1 VNNIPESPDKER
13 PQQHS
18 VSNIFIIASALLVAL
33 IVLAVAAPSWT
44 EHAFVTAQTQLVNSA
59 SWFYVLVVASI
70 AIALIYFAAS
80 SLSDIR
86 LGPDDSR
93 PDYSYPTWFSMLFSA
108 GIGIGLLFFG
118 VAEPVMHYLM
128 PPEGTP
134 ETIAA
139 AQQALEI
146 TFFHWG
152 LHAWAIYALVGLGL
166 AYFGYRH
173 NLPFTLRSTLYPV
186 LGDRIY
192 GPIGDSVD
200 IFAIIGTVLGVA
212 TSLGFGVAQINA
224 GLHYLFGVPN
234 LVSIQAGIIGAVTIL
249 ATASALSG
257 LNRGIRILSQV
268 NMSLAVLL
276 LILVFTTGESVQ
288 LMQTLMQNIG
298 IYLSG
303 LVGKTFDL
311 YAYAPNDWIGG
322 WTLFY
327 WGWWISWSPFVG
339 MFIARISRGRTI
351 REFILGVILVPVG
364 FTFTWMTVFGNSAIN
379 LIRDHGPSL
388 SEAVL
393 ENNAIA
399 LFKFLEYYPMNEI
412 ISLIAIAMIV
422 IFFVTSA
429 DSGALVVNMLAAKG
443 NEDNPVWQR
452 IYWSCSIGLVAMILL
467 FAGGLKSLQTAT
479 IMSALP
485 FSFVLLLIVISLMK
499 SLSTEKLKRKSM
511 ISSMNTTPHDVN
523 IDWRERIS
531 RLNTTNTSE
540 EVRVFIKEVG
550 VPALQELHDAFDE
563 QSVDSQVSIEE
574 DAVTLAV
581 KLDDGTNFAYQL
593 KLREVEDH
601 EDALTETDMSTARCE
616 VYLREGFQHYD
627 MMGYS
632 EQQIINDMLNHC
644 EKHGYF
650 VHLAR
655 KI

>member
-1 VNNIPESPDKER
+1 MVNSSESPQNKR
-13 PQQHS
+13 PQREGI
-18 VSNIFIIASALLVAL
+18 SNVFIISSALLVAL

-44 EHAFVTAQTQLVNSA
+44 EHAFVAAQSQIVDSA

-80 SLSDIR
+80 RLSDIR

-128 PPEGTP
+128 PPVGTP

-139 AQQALEI
+139 AEQALEI

-152 LHAWAIYALVGLGL
+152 LHAWGIYALVGLAL

-224 GLHYLFGVPN
+224 GLHYLFDVPN
-234 LVSIQAGIIGAVTIL
+234 SISIQAGIIVAVTIL
-249 ATASALSG
+249 ATASVLSG

-276 LILVFTTGESVQ
+276 LILVFTTGETVH

-303 LVGKTFDL
+303 VVGKTFDL

-339 MFIARISRGRTI
+339 MFIAKISRGRTI
-351 REFILGVILVPVG
+351 REFILGVILIPVG

-379 LIRDHGPSL
+379 LIREHGQSL
-388 SEAVL
+388 SGAVL

-399 LFKFLEYYPMNEI
+399 LFKFLEYFPMTEVV
-412 ISLIAIAMIV
+412 SLIAILMIV

-452 IYWSCSIGLVAMILL
+452 IYWSFSIGLVAMSLL

-479 IMSALP
+479 IISALP
-485 FSFVLLLIVISLMK
+485 FSVVLLLIVISLMK
-499 SLSTEKLKRKSM
+499 SLNTEKLKRESM
-511 ISSMNTTPHDVN
+511 LNSMNTTPHDQDM
-523 IDWRERIS
+523 DWRERIN
-531 RLNTTNTSE
+531 RLNTTNSPS
-540 EVRVFIKEVG
+540 EVRAFIKNVG

-563 QSVDSQVSIEE
+563 QSVDSEVSVDE

-581 KLDDGTNFAYQL
+581 KLDDGTSFAYQL
-593 KLREVEDH
+593 KLREVDNH
-601 EDALTETDMSTARCE
+601 QDALTDSATTTARCE
-616 VYLREGFQHYD
+616 VYLAEGFQHYD
-627 MMGYS
+627 IMGYS
-632 EQQIINDMLNHC
+632 EQQIIKDMLNHC

-655 KI
+655 KH

>member
-1 VNNIPESPDKER
+1 MNNIPESPDKER

>member
-1 VNNIPESPDKER
+1 MVNIPESPEKAR
-13 PQQHS
+13 PQQHR
-18 VSNIFIIASALLVAL
+18 VSNIFVIASVLLVGL
-33 IVLAVAAPSWT
+33 IVLAVVAPSWT

-59 SWFYVLVVASI
+59 SWFYILVVASI

-80 SLSDIR
+80 SVSDIR

-128 PPEGTP
+128 PPAGAP

-152 LHAWAIYALVGLGL
+152 LHAWGIYALVGLGL

-224 GLHYLFGVPN
+224 GLHYLFDVPN
-234 LVSIQAGIIGAVTIL
+234 SVSIQAGIIGAVTIL
-249 ATASALSG
+249 ATASVLSG

-276 LILVFTTGESVQ
+276 LILVFTTGESVH

-351 REFILGVILVPVG
+351 REFILGVILIPVG

-379 LIRDHGPSL
+379 LIRDHGSSL

-399 LFKFLEYYPMNEI
+399 LFKFLEYYPMTEI

-485 FSFVLLLIVISLMK
+485 FSFVLMLIVISLMK

-531 RLNTTNTSE
+531 RLNTTNTAE
-540 EVRVFIKEVG
+540 EVRIFIKEVG
-550 VPALQELHDAFDE
+550 VPALQELHDAFDA
-563 QSVDSQVSIEE
+563 QSVESQVSIET

-593 KLREVEDH
+593 KLRDVEEHRDP
-601 EDALTETDMSTARCE
+601 LTETDISTARCE

-627 MMGYS
+627 VMGYS
-632 EQQIINDMLNHC
+632 IQQIINDMLNHC
-644 EKHGYF
+644 EKYGYF
-650 VHLAR
+650 VHLSR
-655 KI
+655 KL

>member
-1 VNNIPESPDKER
+1 MVNSSESPQNKR
-13 PQQHS
+13 PKREGI
-18 VSNIFIIASALLVAL
+18 SNVFITSSALLVAL

-44 EHAFVTAQTQLVNSA
+44 EHAFIAAQSQIVDSA

-128 PPEGTP
+128 PPVGTP
-134 ETIAA
+134 ETIEAA
-139 AQQALEI
+139 EQALEI

-152 LHAWAIYALVGLGL
+152 LHAWGIYALVGLAL

-186 LGDRIY
+186 LGNRIY

-224 GLHYLFGVPN
+224 GLHYLFDVPN
-234 LVSIQAGIIGAVTIL
+234 SVSIQAGIIVAVTIL
-249 ATASALSG
+249 ATASVLSG

-276 LILVFTTGESVQ
+276 LILVFTTGETVH

-303 LVGKTFDL
+303 VVGKTFDL

-339 MFIARISRGRTI
+339 MFIAKISRGRTI
-351 REFILGVILVPVG
+351 REFILGVILIPVG

-379 LIRDHGPSL
+379 LIREHGQSL
-388 SEAVL
+388 SGAVL

-399 LFKFLEYYPMNEI
+399 LFKFLEYFPMTEVV
-412 ISLIAIAMIV
+412 SLIAILMIV

-443 NEDNPVWQR
+443 NENNPVWQR
-452 IYWSCSIGLVAMILL
+452 IYWSFSIGLVAMILL

-479 IMSALP
+479 IISALP

-499 SLSTEKLKRKSM
+499 SLNTEKLKRESM
-511 ISSMNTTPHDVN
+511 LNTMNTTPHDQDM
-523 IDWRERIS
+523 DWRERIN
-531 RLNTTNTSE
+531 RLNTTNSPN
-540 EVRVFIKEVG
+540 EVRSFIREVG

-563 QSVDSQVSIEE
+563 QSVDSEISIEE

-581 KLDDGTNFAYQL
+581 KLDDGTSFAYQL
-593 KLREVEDH
+593 KLREVDH
-601 EDALTETDMSTARCE
+601 HLDALTDSEVSTARCE

-627 MMGYS
+627 IMGYS
-632 EQQIINDMLNHC
+632 EQQIIKDMLNHC

-655 KI
+655 KH

>member
-1 VNNIPESPDKER
+1 MVNSSEDPDKET
-13 PQQHS
+13 PQQHR
-18 VSNIFIIASALLVAL
+18 VSNVFIISSALLVAL
-33 IVLAVAAPSWT
+33 IVLAVAVPSWT
-44 EHAFVTAQTQLVNSA
+44 EHAFVAAQSQIVDSA

-80 SLSDIR
+80 SLSDVR

-139 AQQALEI
+139 AEQALEI

-152 LHAWAIYALVGLGL
+152 LHAWGIYALVGLAL

-200 IFAIIGTVLGVA
+200 IFAIMGTVLGVA

-224 GLHYLFGVPN
+224 GLHYLFDVPN
-234 LVSIQAGIIGAVTIL
+234 SVSIQAGIIVAVTIL
-249 ATASALSG
+249 ATASVLSG

-276 LILVFTTGESVQ
+276 LILVFTTGETVH

-303 LVGKTFDL
+303 VVGKTFDL

-339 MFIARISRGRTI
+339 MFIAKISRGRTI
-351 REFILGVILVPVG
+351 REFILGVILIPVG

-379 LIRDHGPSL
+379 LIREHGQAL
-388 SEAVL
+388 SGAVL

-412 ISLIAIAMIV
+412 VSLIAIAMIV

-443 NEDNPVWQR
+443 NENNPVWQR
-452 IYWSCSIGLVAMILL
+452 IYWSFSIGLIAMILL
-467 FAGGLKSLQTAT
+467 FAGGLQSLQTAT
-479 IMSALP
+479 IISAFP
-485 FSFVLLLIVISLMK
+485 FSFVLLLIVLSLMK
-499 SLSTEKLKRKSM
+499 SLNTEKLKRESM
-511 ISSMNTTPHDVN
+511 LNSMNTTPHDVD
-523 IDWRERIS
+523 IDWRERIN
-531 RLNTTNTSE
+531 RLNTTNTTD
-540 EVRVFIKEVG
+540 EVRAFIKDIG

-563 QSVDSQVSIEE
+563 QSVDS
-574 DAVTLAV
+574 
-581 KLDDGTNFAYQL
+581 
-593 KLREVEDH
+593 EV
-601 EDALTETDMSTARCE
+601 
-616 VYLREGFQHYD
+616 
-627 MMGYS
+627 
-632 EQQIINDMLNHC
+632 
-644 EKHGYF
+644 
-650 VHLAR
+650 
-655 KI
+655 